1 MHRWNRNLSFL
12 NLHDVSSESRL
23 IFRWNI
29 LSPIDSNPSPR
40 VGLTAW
46 KRCCITFA
54 DPIRARWHQGH
65 SRPTFIATRAPSS
78 RRERTSVRHRDEK
91 KGRLVNAPPDQGQPR
106 VSIPLPI
113 LRRAIGG
120 PSIPTSSNSY
130 AVYFVRLFPPAASPF
145 AHLPPTFPGC
155 LTWSVASS
163 CTRATRT
170 FSERR
175 PTI

>member
-1 MHRWNRNLSFL
+1 MEYFISYRF
-12 NLHDVSSESRL
+12 ESLAARVYDSL
-23 IFRWNI
+23 KTMLYYFRWSDHSQMTPRPQSSNI
-29 LSPIDSNPSPR
+29 SRNKSAKFSPR
-40 VGLTAW
+40 ENV
-46 KRCCITFA
+46 R
-54 DPIRARWHQGH
+54 
-65 SRPTFIATRAPSS
+65 PSS
-78 RRERTSVRHRDEK
+78 DEK
-91 KGRLVNAPPDQGQPR
+91 KGRLINAPPDQGQPR
-106 VSIPLPI
+106 ASIPLPI

-120 PSIPTSSNSY
+120 PSMVPTSSNSY
-130 AVYFVRLFPPAASPF
+130 AVYFVHLFPPAASPF